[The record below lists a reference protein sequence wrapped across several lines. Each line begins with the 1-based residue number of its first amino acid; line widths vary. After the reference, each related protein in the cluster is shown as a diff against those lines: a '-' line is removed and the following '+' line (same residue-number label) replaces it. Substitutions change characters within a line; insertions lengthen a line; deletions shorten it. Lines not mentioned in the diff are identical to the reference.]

1 VGAVQGGTVSFA
13 AARLGSAEPWRDPNV
28 EPFLQIEG
36 LTKRFGDFVALDRVD
51 LSIWRGE
58 FFALLGGS
66 GSGKSTLLRCL
77 AGLIEP
83 DAGRILL
90 DGQDMAQVPPY
101 RRPVNMMFQSYALF
115 PHMDVARNIGFGLR
129 QEGASRAVIRDRVA
143 EMLALVRME
152 GLGARRPEEL
162 SGGQR
167 ARVALARALAKRP
180 KLLLLDEPLS
190 ALDKNLRE
198 ATQFELVNIQERTG
212 TTFVIVTHDQ
222 EEAMTMATRLAV
234 MDRGTL
240 AQVGTPGEVYE
251 FPNSRFTA
259 EFLGTANILEGVVEA
274 LTPGGA
280 RIGSSEFDFD
290 ILSEGEPPKPVGSRV
305 FVAVR
310 PERMRI
316 ERVADG
322 AAFGDNRV
330 VGRVRDIAYF
340 GDFFLYYVVLEGGKE
355 LRVSQPNLRRITE
368 RPVDWE
374 DLVAVS
380 WAAEASVVLPE

>member
-1 VGAVQGGTVSFA
+1 MSSLRE
-13 AARLGSAEPWRDPNV
+13 ARRDPAV
-28 EPFLQIEG
+28 EPFLRIEG
-36 LTKRFGDFVALDRVD
+36 VTKRYGAVAALEGVD

-77 AGLIEP
+77 AGLIQP
-83 DAGRILL
+83 DGGRILL
-90 DGQDMAQVPPY
+90 DGQDMAGVPAHE
-101 RRPVNMMFQSYALF
+101 RPVNMMFQSYALF
-115 PHMDVARNIGFGLR
+115 PHLDVARNIGFGLK
-129 QEGASRAVIRDRVA
+129 QEGAPKALVRERVG

-152 GLGARRPEEL
+152 GFANRRPHEL

-198 ATQFELVNIQERTG
+198 SMQFELQRIQETTG

-234 MDRGTL
+234 MDRGAL
-240 AQVGTPGEVYE
+240 VQVGTPAEVYE

-259 EFLGTANILEGVVEA
+259 DFLGTANIFEGVIETV
-274 LTPGGA
+274 TPDGA
-280 RIGSSEFDFD
+280 RIASKELDLD
-290 ILSEGEPPKPVGSRV
+290 ILAEGEPPKPQGSRA
-305 FVAVR
+305 FVAIR

-316 ERVADG
+316 ARATPDDG
-322 AAFGDNRV
+322 PAANRA
-330 VGRVRDIAYF
+330 VGRVRDIAYA
-340 GDFFLYYVVLEGGKE
+340 GNVFLYHVVLEGNAGKE
-355 LRVSQPNLRRITE
+355 IRVTQPVLRRITE

-374 DLVAVS
+374 DRVVVT
-380 WAAEASVVLPE
+380 WDRHAALVLPE